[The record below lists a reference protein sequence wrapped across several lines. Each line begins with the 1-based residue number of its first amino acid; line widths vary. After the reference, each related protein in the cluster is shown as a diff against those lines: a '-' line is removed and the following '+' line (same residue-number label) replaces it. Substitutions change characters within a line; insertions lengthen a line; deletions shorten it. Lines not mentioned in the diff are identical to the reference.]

1 MVILSAILD
10 FLWFHVGFRMEGKR
24 WCGEDEWW
32 NGGISGFAG
41 RRWEKRKKGNPPG
54 KKEPSLRKNVGFGCF
69 GQSLWSEFPMF
80 RKFSCAPSN
89 TAPLPQSQMQ
99 AARQRM
105 VERFSPEKVVS
116 QHILP
121 LLQRWHRG
129 PGWQRL
135 WVCTGQRTHAIFRYS
150 LMESRWTIPFPWHLE
165 LDVSKCVELSPKSM
179 KISALLVS
187 LTVWP
192 AFQGGTPWG
201 FTLLHWHTSH
211 HTHIT
216 LLNIILVGGLEHLS
230 FFHILGIVSPTD

>member
-1 MVILSAILD
+1 
-10 FLWFHVGFRMEGKR
+10 
-24 WCGEDEWW
+24 
-32 NGGISGFAG
+32 
-41 RRWEKRKKGNPPG
+41 
-54 KKEPSLRKNVGFGCF
+54 
-69 GQSLWSEFPMF
+69 MF

-129 PGWQRL
+129 PGWQRS

-150 LMESRWTIPFPWHLE
+150 LMESRWTIQFPWHLE
-165 LDVSKCVELSPKSM
+165 FDVSKCVELSPKSM

-187 LTVWP
+187 LTAWP

-201 FTLLHWHTSH
+201 SGFDCLSSQMRSQSLERRPHSH
-211 HTHIT
+211 FD
-216 LLNIILVGGLEHLS
+216 LILCV
-230 FFHILGIVSPTD
+230 